1 MILSGEE
8 IRKRLRDKQI
18 LREGTWDDDCI
29 AEVSYT
35 LRIANDGLL
44 INGKFYDPGT
54 PYKGGYIE
62 IEPGEIAILSTKER
76 LNMPDNLMGKIGIRL
91 EYALQGLT
99 GLMGIQVDP
108 LYGHDKEDERLFIRV
123 ANFGNEP
130 IRLSPGDKV
139 FTFELHEVSG
149 DVPLISKE
157 SSWPRIKRSLRH
169 QRDVSWSYVTRVQEN
184 LEVETQNIRQYHQP
198 LVMFGIFL
206 LAVTILGIALSVIV
220 NGRDTPE
227 VYVPMWVRDWG
238 WKVLLGTLSF
248 AAVMTGLMGIIMV
261 GSMLAVA
268 VRHFKKR

>member
-1 MILSGEE
+1 MILSGKE
-8 IRKRLRDKQI
+8 IQKRLKDKQI
-18 LREGTWDDDCI
+18 FREGTWDKECI

-44 INGKFYDPGT
+44 ISGTFYDPGI

-108 LYGHDKEDERLFIRV
+108 LYGHDKEAERLFIRV

-149 DVPLISKE
+149 DVPRISKE

-184 LEVETQNIRQYHQP
+184 LDLETQNIRQYHQP

-206 LAVTILGIALSVIV
+206 LAVTILGVALSVIV
-220 NGRDTPE
+220 NGHDTPE

-238 WKVLLGTLSF
+238 WKVLLSTLSF
-248 AAVMTGLMGIIMV
+248 AAVMTGLMGVIMV
-261 GSMLAVA
+261 GSILPAA
-268 VRHFKKR
+268 VRHFKKH